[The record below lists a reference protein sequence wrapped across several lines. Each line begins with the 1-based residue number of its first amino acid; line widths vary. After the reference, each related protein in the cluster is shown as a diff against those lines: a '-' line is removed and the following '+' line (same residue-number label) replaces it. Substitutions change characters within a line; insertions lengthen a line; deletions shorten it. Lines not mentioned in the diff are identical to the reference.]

1 MYWVD
6 RYLPD
11 QFDRLMDFLGAVAQR
26 VRRLELRLLSGKELS
41 QAQIAT
47 LRQRGQQWT
56 ASGFR
61 VKWRR
66 MERRDI
72 GPLHRRQLVGPHH
85 ADGFTLPP
93 VDRVLCLE
101 DAGNEADSYSPCVQC
116 QVIEDAWDRAHA
128 WV

>member
-1 MYWVD
+1 
-6 RYLPD
+6 
-11 QFDRLMDFLGAVAQR
+11 QR